1 MSALFVEAIGWVGAG
16 LILTG
21 YIMLTRKVL
30 TSESRMYHLLNLFG
44 GLGIVV
50 EAVSNSAF
58 PPATLNIIWSLVAVY
73 AILKTVARPKT

>member
-1 MSALFVEAIGWVGAG
+1 MSTTIGWAGAG

-21 YIMLTRKVL
+21 YVLLTRKIL

-50 EAVSNSAF
+50 EAFSNGAF
-58 PPATLNIIWSLVAVY
+58 PPATLNIIWSMVAVY
-73 AILKTVARPKT
+73 AILRTIAHTKT